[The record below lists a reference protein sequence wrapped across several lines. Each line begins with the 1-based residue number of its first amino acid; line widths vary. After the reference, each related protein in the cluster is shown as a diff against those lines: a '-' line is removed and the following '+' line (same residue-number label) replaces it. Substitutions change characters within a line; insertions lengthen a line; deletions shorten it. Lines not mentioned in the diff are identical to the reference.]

1 MYNEKLAIFVSRV
14 SQLEFLEKNLINKV
28 CRRRGC
34 EYLCEESRSAHFHL
48 HSLKMSAEEE
58 EHDSAGSLD
67 SSSQDALS
75 ESAETSF
82 RLPSLSLS
90 TQLVSN
96 LERHGLTVPTEVQ
109 LQVIPKIRDERGKD
123 LCVNAPTGS
132 GKTLAYALPI
142 VEVSAS

>member
-1 MYNEKLAIFVSRV
+1 
-14 SQLEFLEKNLINKV
+14 
-28 CRRRGC
+28 
-34 EYLCEESRSAHFHL
+34 
-48 HSLKMSAEEE
+48 MSAEEE
-58 EHDSAGSLD
+58 EEHASTGSLD

-96 LERHGLTVPTEVQ
+96 LERRGLTAPTEVQ
-109 LQVIPKIRDERGKD
+109 LQVIPKIRDERGRD
-123 LCVNAPTGS
+123 LSVNAPTGS

-142 VEVSAS
+142 VEASAS